1 MIRMMLMII
10 LITVSA
16 TQMRSP
22 SPSRRSRLVQ
32 LNPPTTAS
40 QGYRPS
46 CDAAV
51 CGVLA
56 PVTVYLEEKQFS
68 FSRTH
73 DLHKAIRYMLKR
85 WPAFTLFLDD
95 GRVCLSNNAAE
106 RALRGIALGRTSW
119 LFCGSD
125 RGGQRAAAM
134 YSLIVT
140 AKMNDVD
147 PHAWLADVLA
157 RIATHPAHRIDELLP
172 WNWKALRQEALTAA
186 AA

>member
-32 LNPPTTAS
+32 LNPPITAS

-56 PVTVYLEEKQFS
+56 PVTLLLQEGED
-68 FSRTH
+68 
-73 DLHKAIRYMLKR
+73 DL
-85 WPAFTLFLDD
+85 
-95 GRVCLSNNAAE
+95 G
-106 RALRGIALGRTSW
+106 
-119 LFCGSD
+119 
-125 RGGQRAAAM
+125 
-134 YSLIVT
+134 VT
-140 AKMNDVD
+140 ATRVT
-147 PHAWLADVLA
+147 ADGSCCK
-157 RIATHPAHRIDELLP
+157 P
-172 WNWKALRQEALTAA
+172 
-186 AA
+186 

>member
-56 PVTVYLEEKQFS
+56 PVTIELALEPTLALLQDVG
-68 FSRTH
+68 TA
-73 DLHKAIRYMLKR
+73 LIIRAPTFFKR
-85 WPAFTLFLDD
+85 DPAS
-95 GRVCLSNNAAE
+95 VEEA
-106 RALRGIALGRTSW
+106 
-119 LFCGSD
+119 SD
-125 RGGQRAAAM
+125 RRSADGHVAPGQ
-134 YSLIVT
+134 
-140 AKMNDVD
+140 
-147 PHAWLADVLA
+147 PH
-157 RIATHPAHRIDELLP
+157 R
-172 WNWKALRQEALTAA
+172 KFC
-186 AA
+186 